1 MDFLLEATFFLAS
14 GKQYWIP
21 PNSTEGSEVQWLE
34 TCSITAEQIDT
45 KKAELEAEYDAN
57 LLLKPL
63 KLLRAE
69 RDRKLKEE
77 VDPKTCEA
85 YNNGT
90 QLSDEWKNYRQAL
103 LDMTLQTPT
112 LDENGNLKAGLELD
126 EIYWPTKPE

>member
-1 MDFLLEATFFLAS
+1 MLGVKDINNITWLDETNPIS
-14 GKQYWIP
+14 NEDIIDKQ
-21 PNSTEGSEVQWLE
+21 
-34 TCSITAEQIDT
+34 
-45 KKAELEAEYDAN
+45 KELQAEYDTN
-57 LLLKPL
+57 QPL
-63 KLLRAE
+63 KLLREE
-69 RDRKLKEE
+69 RDKKLKEE

-90 QLSDEWKNYRQAL
+90 QLSNEWKNYRQAL

>member
-1 MDFLLEATFFLAS
+1 MDFLLEATFSLAN

-21 PNSTEGSEVQWLE
+21 PNSIEGSEVQWLE
-34 TCSITAEQIDT
+34 ACSITAEQIDT

-69 RDRKLKEE
+69 RDRKLREE

-90 QLSDEWKNYRQAL
+90 QLSNEWKNYRQAL

>member
-1 MDFLLEATFFLAS
+1 MKPTISDAIVSLGFDGGFKIKKNKIAIWYREDT
-14 GKQYWIP
+14 P
-21 PNSTEGSEVQWLE
+21 PTEVE
-34 TCSITAEQIDT
+34 IDAEIIRLQ
-45 KKAELEAEYDAN
+45 AEYDTTQ
-57 LLLKPL
+57 PL
-63 KLLRAE
+63 KLLREE
-69 RDRKLKEE
+69 RDKKLKEE

-90 QLSDEWKNYRQAL
+90 QLSTEWKNYRQAL